1 MQEKCPNSCTFQI
14 FVVNLQSKTNIP
26 YSMEKEAL
34 RKLIAVWF
42 EEDIRDGDHTS
53 LSCIPATQMGCQQLI
68 IKDTGVLAGV
78 EVAKEIINYF
88 DPECRME
95 QLLEDGA
102 LVKPGDI
109 AFRVYGKELS
119 LLQIERTMLNI
130 MQRMSGVATTAHK
143 YQSLIADTGCH
154 VLDTRKTTPG
164 LRYLEKEAVLIGG
177 GMNHRIGLF
186 DMILLKDNH
195 VDFAGGITNA
205 LERARDY
212 CKQKNKDLRIEIE
225 VRNFDEIREAIATG
239 IPDRIMLDNFSPA
252 KTKEAVDLIRAA
264 EPAYGRH
271 IEIES
276 SGGITIDTIRDY
288 AVCGVDFVSVGALT
302 HSVKSLDMSFKAM
315 K

>member
-1 MQEKCPNSCTFQI
+1 MDKQ
-14 FVVNLQSKTNIP
+14 
-26 YSMEKEAL
+26 AL
-34 RKLIAVWF
+34 RKLIAIWF

-53 LSCIPATQMGCQQLI
+53 LSCIPPTQMGCQQLI
-68 IKDTGVLAGV
+68 IKDTGIIAGI

-88 DPECRME
+88 DPECRVE
-95 QLLEDGA
+95 QFLHDGDA
-102 LVKPGDI
+102 VKPGDI

-164 LRYLEKEAVLIGG
+164 LRYLEKEAVALGG

-195 VDFAGGITNA
+195 VDFAGGVTNA
-205 LERARDY
+205 LVRAKTY
-212 CKQKNKDLRIEIE
+212 CEQKNKPLRIEIE
-225 VRNFDEIREAIATG
+225 VRNTAEINEALATN
-239 IPDRIMLDNFSPA
+239 IPDRIMLDNFSPER
-252 KTKEAVDLIRAA
+252 TKDAVQLIRDWEKTA
-264 EPAYGRH
+264 GRH
-271 IEIES
+271 MEIES

-288 AVCGVDFVSVGALT
+288 ALCGVDFVSVGALT
-302 HSVKSLDMSFKAM
+302 HSVKSLDMSFKAV

>member
-1 MQEKCPNSCTFQI
+1 
-14 FVVNLQSKTNIP
+14 
-26 YSMEKEAL
+26 
-34 RKLIAVWF
+34 
-42 EEDIRDGDHTS
+42 
-53 LSCIPATQMGCQQLI
+53 MGCQQLI

-88 DPECRME
+88 DPECRFE
-95 QLLEDGA
+95 QFLHDGDH
-102 LVKPGDI
+102 VKPGDV
-109 AFRVYGKELS
+109 AFKVYGKELS

-143 YQSLIADTGCH
+143 YQRLIEDTGCH

-164 LRYLEKEAVLIGG
+164 LRYLEKEAVALGG

-205 LERARDY
+205 LTRARDY
-212 CKQKNKDLRIEIE
+212 CKANGKDLKIEIE
-225 VRNFDEIREAIATG
+225 VRNFDEINEALATN

-252 KTKEAVDLIRAA
+252 KTKEAVDIIRAWERSVTETDSHSGKA
-264 EPAYGRH
+264 RH
-271 IEIES
+271 MEIES

-288 AVCGVDFVSVGALT
+288 AIQGVDFVSVGALT
-302 HSVKSLDMSFKAM
+302 HSYKSLDMSFKAV